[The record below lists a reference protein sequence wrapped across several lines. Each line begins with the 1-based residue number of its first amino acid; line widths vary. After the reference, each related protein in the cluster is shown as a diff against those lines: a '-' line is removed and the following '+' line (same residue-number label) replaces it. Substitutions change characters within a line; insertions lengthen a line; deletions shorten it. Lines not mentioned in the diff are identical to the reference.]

1 MNKQT
6 DQYIH
11 KTSEQTELNN
21 NKKLVPLSPLSI
33 IIPLSPLN
41 IYHKKVSND

>member
-6 DQYIH
+6 DQYIP

-21 NKKLVPLSPLSI
+21 NKKISSFI
-33 IIPLSPLN
+33 TIKYHNSFITIKYIPQKSE
-41 IYHKKVSND
+41 